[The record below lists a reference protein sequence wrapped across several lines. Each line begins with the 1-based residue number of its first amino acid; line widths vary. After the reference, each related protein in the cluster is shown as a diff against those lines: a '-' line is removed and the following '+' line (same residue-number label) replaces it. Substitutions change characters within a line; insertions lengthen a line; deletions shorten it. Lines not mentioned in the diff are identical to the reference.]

1 MRTATL
7 PTAVKPISPP
17 APAAAPTSAKLT
29 ADQKSVRL
37 LRRTLI
43 VLVLLLTFEGLVR
56 KLEPGAI
63 GVAVFLLKDVV
74 VMFMGLQLATRHKM
88 PRAVAFLPAAYAT
101 ATFFLLPNIIVTAT
115 HDPVLAIF
123 GTKQYLLYP
132 IVGLSVFAVFR
143 NATIDEIISFCRLV
157 AFLMIPTGL
166 VAIIQTR
173 LPASHWLNMS
183 VEGTSLVDFSSAGNL
198 RVSSTFSFVAQFTCF
213 LNMEMFMVFFAFQR
227 FGKIKSSLTKLIFLL
242 PVPLLVVA
250 CYLTGSR
257 GAVVGNTMIL
267 VFAFILGFMRGELA
281 KVARF
286 VVIAAIIAGVAL
298 AFQAFFP
305 DLMRTYSVR
314 EQGHVFGVS
323 DEIQDR
329 VYKAMFGWMSDASNV
344 PFFGNGLGIM
354 SNGSDAFSTYAR
366 GFRLEEWT
374 ETDFATTLFEGGPYM
389 IFVWYAFRYYIIFE
403 TSRRLLTMTS
413 RELFLPGALLQG
425 YIIVFGFTGTLGIQ
439 PPVAIWWWLSVGLAT
454 VLSWRS
460 THPIEEASKDDSP
473 KPPGASASPSP
484 QMVRGR
490 SAYADRLH
498 QRR

>member
-7 PTAVKPISPP
+7 PAAVKPLAQP
-17 APAAAPTSAKLT
+17 APAPSSGPLT
-29 ADQKSVRL
+29 AEQKSVRL

-43 VLVLLLTFEGLVR
+43 VLVVLLTFEGLVR
-56 KLEPGAI
+56 KLEPGVI
-63 GVAVFLLKDVV
+63 GVLVFLFKDVV
-74 VMFMGLQLATRHKM
+74 VLFMGLQLATRHKL
-88 PRAVAFLPAAYAT
+88 PPAVAFLPVAYMA
-101 ATFFLLPNIIVTAT
+101 ATFFMLPNIIVTAT
-115 HDPVLAIF
+115 HDPILAIF

-132 IVGLSVFAVFR
+132 IVGLSVFIVFR
-143 NATIDEIISFCRLV
+143 NATIDEIVRFCRLV
-157 AFLMIPTGL
+157 AFFMIPTGL

-183 VEGTSLVDFSSAGNL
+183 VEGTTLEDFSSAGHL

-213 LNMEMFMVFFAFQR
+213 LNMEMFMVFFAFLR
-227 FGKIKSSLTKLIFLL
+227 FGKIKSSIKKLIYLL
-242 PVPLLVVA
+242 PLPLLVIS

-267 VFAFILGFMRGELA
+267 VVALVLGFMRGELA
-281 KVARF
+281 KVMRF
-286 VVIAAIIAGVAL
+286 LAIAAVIAGVAL
-298 AFQAFFP
+298 LFQAFFP

-329 VYKAMFGWMSDASNV
+329 VYRAMFGWMSDASTV

-374 ETDFATTLFEGGPYM
+374 ETDFATTLFEGGPYL

-403 TSRRLLTMTS
+403 TTRRFLTQTS
-413 RELFLPGALLQG
+413 RELFLFGALLQG
-425 YIIVFGFTGTLGIQ
+425 YIIVFGFTGTLALQ
-439 PPVAIWWWLSVGLAT
+439 PPVAIWWWLGVGLS
-454 VLSWRS
+454 VILSWRS
-460 THPIEEASKDDSP
+460 THPIEEPPPDSP
-473 KPPGASASPSP
+473 KPPGPGNTPNPVP

-490 SAYADRLH
+490 SSYADRLH
-498 QRR
+498 RR